1 MLCYETN
8 LELDVTRDNI
18 EFLKKKSGAERLK
31 FLANY
36 FFISYDVAKYA
47 MQSFKNDAFIVL
59 FDIVEKKGD
68 IDVLSYMHENDTA
81 IHLPFVSIREMDL
94 ARFKRYEEKIKSL
107 EDRLR
112 AIENALIDVSDKIF
126 TNWRTGLFDTSGD
139 SVDDTVEA

>member
-8 LELDVTRDNI
+8 LVLDVTKDNI

-81 IHLPFVSIREMDL
+81 IHLPFVSIREIDL
-94 ARFKRYEEKIKSL
+94 ARFKSYEEEIKNLKDKLKIVVDGLIAMTNLTYPPFSG
-107 EDRLR
+107 LR
-112 AIENALIDVSDKIF
+112 MFDALKE
-126 TNWRTGLFDTSGD
+126 GD
-139 SVDDTVEA
+139 AD

>member
-8 LELDVTRDNI
+8 LVLDVTKDNI

-94 ARFKRYEEKIKSL
+94 ARFKHYEEKIKSL

-112 AIENALIDVSDKIF
+112 AIENGIMRMSDAVF
-126 TNWRTGLFDTSGD
+126 DSWPVFDTSKEGD
-139 SVDDTVEA
+139 AD